1 MILGNNYLTKYLR
14 IEKKSDSI
22 LCDILSALTN
32 FISAVI
38 LKLLQVMKEDADRQV
53 VMIAIDTTFDMLD
66 KIGLPV
72 IQVEGV
78 KDAILTRMKEAFTH
92 KVQYLV

>member
-1 MILGNNYLTKYLR
+1 
-14 IEKKSDSI
+14 
-22 LCDILSALTN
+22 
-32 FISAVI
+32 
-38 LKLLQVMKEDADRQV
+38 MKEDADRQV

-92 KVQYLV
+92 KVEYLVKMSSQGTMYRSAHYVHVCLIRWAHKVQCLV